1 MCDNWQWCSYCSQGP
16 GQCGHSSRDLLAAA
30 VPSLGSWGKL
40 PTVLQ
45 PPRPQLQ
52 CGVERSPILTSTLL
66 NSGKWKSYTSLY
78 RYTMIR
84 EGTCAIS
91 ILKAHTDTDTDTVVY
106 THTVCP
112 FHSTINKEKTNI
124 VNIDVSSTSVSTLK
138 YPTVVA
144 NSVVSAVCDAPALF
158 PPKLYARTAA
168 GTRPPRGLRT
178 ITPQLTTCSGRCS
191 NIFSNFW
198 EYILTF
204 KIHLFYT
211 FTF

>member
-1 MCDNWQWCSYCSQGP
+1 
-16 GQCGHSSRDLLAAA
+16 
-30 VPSLGSWGKL
+30 
-40 PTVLQ
+40 
-45 PPRPQLQ
+45 
-52 CGVERSPILTSTLL
+52 
-66 NSGKWKSYTSLY
+66 
-78 RYTMIR
+78 MIR

-91 ILKAHTDTDTDTVVY
+91 MLKVHTDTDTVIY

-168 GTRPPRGLRT
+168 AGTRPPRGLRT
-178 ITPQLTTCSGRCS
+178 IQQLTTCSGRC
-191 NIFSNFW
+191 
-198 EYILTF
+198 
-204 KIHLFYT
+204 
-211 FTF
+211 